1 LRYRRV
7 ATGGTFD
14 HLHRGHREILKKS
27 FEVGDE
33 VVIGVTSDEFVS
45 KHGKKPDGPYSERVR
60 VLEAFLRKSF
70 PGRKY
75 VIAKL
80 YDYFGPGITSP
91 DVQAIVASRETA
103 SRVSIANEMR
113 SAKGFPPLD
122 VVIVDYVLA
131 DDGKP
136 ISSTRIRNGEV
147 DAEGRVLKS
156 RA

>member
-1 LRYRRV
+1 M
-7 ATGGTFD
+7 
-14 HLHRGHREILKKS
+14 
-27 FEVGDE
+27 
-33 VVIGVTSDEFVS
+33 VIGVTSDEFVS
-45 KHGKKPDGPYSERVR
+45 KHGKKPDYPYEERVKE
-60 VLEAFLRKSF
+60 LEAFLRKQF

-131 DDGKP
+131 DDGEP
-136 ISSTRIRNGEV
+136 ISSTRIRKGEI
-147 DAEGRVLKS
+147 DSEGRVPS
-156 RA
+156 PRRR